1 MFTEKAKK
9 NADACRFC
17 WMCRHLCPVQLV
29 TGKETNTPRA
39 RGLHVS
45 MIERGMPMEKD
56 CAANMFECLLCGAC
70 TNDCVTGY
78 DPLVFIREGRT
89 HANVLGIVPA
99 HVQKVIDK
107 IEKTGNMFGCTACK
121 VDLTGIPETADT
133 LVWLGETARYKHP
146 EIAEAFLSILKKA
159 NIGFAVLKNEPAS
172 GSALGDLLG
181 YVEDVRALACD
192 AGRAIAVTGAKKIVV
207 LDSYDAAMML
217 HEYKEW
223 GIELPEIVTAT
234 AFVNEL
240 IESGKLVPAKKSMI
254 VSYHDGSRLA
264 RDLDEHQPAR
274 SILTAMG
281 CEIHEMW
288 QNRRLAKCCGNAV
301 FSCMYPDLY
310 GKIAQNRW
318 NDLLRTDARVLIAA
332 CPQSSMVLWETVPD
346 GCEYY
351 DLFVMLNARL

>member
-89 HANVLGIVPA
+89 QANVLGIVPA

-121 VDLTGIPETADT
+121 VDLTGEHRPPGIQRMQIHRGA
-133 LVWLGETARYKHP
+133 GTARAYRFHRQNRLQWDDQSEVP
-146 EIAEAFLSILKKA
+146 
-159 NIGFAVLKNEPAS
+159 
-172 GSALGDLLG
+172 DLL
-181 YVEDVRALACD
+181 D
-192 AGRAIAVTGAKKIVV
+192 
-207 LDSYDAAMML
+207 
-217 HEYKEW
+217 
-223 GIELPEIVTAT
+223 
-234 AFVNEL
+234 
-240 IESGKLVPAKKSMI
+240 
-254 VSYHDGSRLA
+254 A
-264 RDLDEHQPAR
+264 RD
-274 SILTAMG
+274 
-281 CEIHEMW
+281 
-288 QNRRLAKCCGNAV
+288 
-301 FSCMYPDLY
+301 
-310 GKIAQNRW
+310 GKQ
-318 NDLLRTDARVLIAA
+318 LRPHA
-332 CPQSSMVLWETVPD
+332 
-346 GCEYY
+346 G
-351 DLFVMLNARL
+351 